1 MGGSKVDFADV
12 KEFIQSLVIAGV
24 LAFFIITFVAQSFVV
39 DGESM
44 KPTLS
49 NGERLFVNKF
59 IYRFNSPERGDIVV
73 FTPSGNE
80 NKMYIKRIIGLPGEE
95 VLIEDGT
102 TYIDG
107 KPLEEDYINEKPIRN
122 SGPYEIPEEKYFV
135 LGDNR
140 NQSADS
146 RYSQVGFVS
155 DDSIS
160 GKAFWVYW
168 PLTEMRVI
176 RTYEYNHSI

>member
-1 MGGSKVDFADV
+1 MGGLKLDIEDI
-12 KEFIQSLVIAGV
+12 KEFLQSLVIAGI

-44 KPTLS
+44 EPTLS

-73 FTPSGNE
+73 FTPDGAE
-80 NKMYIKRIIGLPGEE
+80 NKMYIKRVIGLPGET

-107 KPLEEDYINEKPIRN
+107 EPLEEDYIKEEIRGN
-122 SGPYEIPEEKYFV
+122 FGPYDIPEENVFV

-146 RYSQVGFVS
+146 RFTSVVGFVS
-155 DDSIS
+155 YDSIA

-168 PLTEMRVI
+168 PLTEMRLLQH
-176 RTYEYNHSI
+176 YEYNLS